1 MKRKAINTHYNTIRI
16 QMFTVCTTP
25 PPVKRLGAVQRL
37 KSAKSNIYAR
47 RVAGLFF
54 CLASVEGAGLLFCPA
69 AMQPHTSVYSGFCI
83 IHATIPPTLQ
93 NSAQGFAGSFPSIC
107 RVLPLP
113 CVGCIQLYRT
123 ACATLERLP
132 TPGRFAPIPDTNAA
146 PGQSS
151 GRGVAGGAEPLAAT
165 AVSLFGLSPDS

>member
-1 MKRKAINTHYNTIRI
+1 MLSAAKRL
-16 QMFTVCTTP
+16 FTSVLVWYKEVHTSDIFRHT
-25 PPVKRLGAVQRL
+25 VHFLVFLGAVQ
-37 KSAKSNIYAR
+37 SIQII
-47 RVAGLFF
+47 
-54 CLASVEGAGLLFCPA
+54 SVSPGQQWPGFSFVLHLLSVQGFYFCPA
-69 AMQPHTSVYSGFCI
+69 AIQPHTSVYSGFCI

-123 ACATLERLP
+123 ACATLECLP

-146 PGQSS
+146 PDTTQVS
-151 GRGVAGGAEPLAAT
+151 AA
-165 AVSLFGLSPDS
+165 ALL